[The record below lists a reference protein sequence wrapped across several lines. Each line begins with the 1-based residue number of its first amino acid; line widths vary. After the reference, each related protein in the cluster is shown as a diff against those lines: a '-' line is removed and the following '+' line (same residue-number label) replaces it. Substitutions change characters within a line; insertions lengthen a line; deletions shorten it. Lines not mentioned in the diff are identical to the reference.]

1 MKYRNYSSITAHCLA
16 PIMLM
21 VTTSA
26 STAQS
31 PPVPLAKPVL
41 CRSQDNHSG
50 RFGALSR
57 SESEFWQEVTSVLG
71 VPALTTEELSTE
83 DWTLRLI
90 VFQSF
95 RDLYEVTITNRAGV
109 GSMSIRQ
116 WFRQKPY
123 KTEHAYG
130 FESNTSER
138 PLNTTAVKQIHDKLN
153 SLEIWNATPERE
165 PLEDTCDGNSFL
177 FELCDTK
184 HGTKVISRTNK
195 NEFSELISEV
205 RMLIGNTNLRLWTDQ
220 RGRTPTPQE
229 KQRSTQ

>member
-1 MKYRNYSSITAHCLA
+1 MKHRNYSSFTPHCLA
-16 PIMLM
+16 LIMLM

-26 STAQS
+26 STAQG

-57 SESEFWQEVTSVLG
+57 PESEFWQDVTSVLG
-71 VPALTTEELSTE
+71 VPALTAEELSSE
-83 DWTLRLI
+83 DWTLRLL

-95 RDLYEVTITNRAGV
+95 RDLYEVTITNRVGV
-109 GSMSIRQ
+109 GGVSIRK

-130 FESNTSER
+130 FESTTIKK
-138 PLNTTAVKQIHDKLN
+138 PLSTADVKQIHDKLN
-153 SLEIWNATPERE
+153 SLGIWNTTPEKE
-165 PLEDTCDGNSFL
+165 PPEDACDGDAFL
-177 FELCDTK
+177 FEVCDTK

-195 NEFSELISEV
+195 NEFSELVSDV
-205 RMLIGNTNLRLWTDQ
+205 KMLIGNTNLRLWTDQ
-220 RGRTPTPQE
+220 RGRTPAPQE
-229 KQRSTQ
+229 KQESTQ